1 MAVFVNGYVTVFVYS
16 PLCHFTYRLVYN
28 ESLSYFQSLQSP
40 REHDGGGSQ
49 EKHGNQRRKNTCFRE
64 QVMSAV
70 VISLERSTV
79 NERPKA
85 CACITQMEA
94 PAEFD
99 QVFLPPADYLSLLA
113 LFQKSILKCI

>member
-1 MAVFVNGYVTVFVYS
+1 MTVFVDGCVTMFVYS
-16 PLCHFTYRLVYN
+16 PLCHLTYRLIYN

-70 VISLERSTV
+70 VISLERSTLS
-79 NERPKA
+79 ER
-85 CACITQMEA
+85 
-94 PAEFD
+94 
-99 QVFLPPADYLSLLA
+99 
-113 LFQKSILKCI
+113 

>member
-1 MAVFVNGYVTVFVYS
+1 MTVFVDGCVTVFVYS
-16 PLCHFTYRLVYN
+16 PLCHLTHRLIYN

-70 VISLERSTV
+70 VISLERSILS
-79 NERPKA
+79 ER
-85 CACITQMEA
+85 
-94 PAEFD
+94 
-99 QVFLPPADYLSLLA
+99 
-113 LFQKSILKCI
+113 